1 VKKMAGNSDL
11 IKISEETKKLTAMV
25 VEDEK
30 EANQILTST
39 FSNFFSHVYST
50 FNGKEGLEV
59 YKEYKPDVV
68 FVDIIMDGM
77 DGIALSRKIREIE
90 SRQIIVIIS
99 ASNDITKISETIE
112 IGVNSFIQK
121 PVDTSKTIE
130 LLSAIVDIVKK
141 RKKVETKTFS
151 ISLPIDIYEKVSNSA
166 KDESVSKN
174 AIVIRALR
182 EFYHE
187 ESSPEDNF

>member
-1 VKKMAGNSDL
+1 MAGNSDL

-39 FSNFFSHVYST
+39 FSNFFSHVYSS

-90 SRQIIVIIS
+90 PRQIIVIIS

>member
-1 VKKMAGNSDL
+1 MAGNSDL
-11 IKISEETKKLTAMV
+11 IKISEDTKKLTAMV

-90 SRQIIVIIS
+90 PRQIIVIIS

-151 ISLPIDIYEKVSNSA
+151 ISLPIDIYEKVGNSA

-187 ESSPEDNF
+187 ASSPEDNF

>member
-1 VKKMAGNSDL
+1 MIGHGDL
-11 IKISEETKKLTAMV
+11 IKISEETKKLSAMV

-30 EANQILTST
+30 EANKILTST
-39 FSNFFSHVYST
+39 FSNFFSNVYSALS
-50 FNGKEGLEV
+50 GKDGLEI
-59 YKEYKPDVV
+59 YKEYRPDVV

-90 SRQIIVIIS
+90 PRQIIVIIS

-121 PVDTSKTIE
+121 PVDTGKTIE

-141 RKKVETKTFS
+141 RKKIETKTFS
-151 ISLPIDIYEKVSNSA
+151 ISLPVDVYERVSESA
-166 KDESVSKN
+166 KNESVSKN

-182 EFYHE
+182 EFYHDE
-187 ESSPEDNF
+187 VSPDDNF

>member
-1 VKKMAGNSDL
+1 MAGNGDL
-11 IKISEETKKLTAMV
+11 IRLSEETRKLSAMV
-25 VEDEK
+25 IEDEK
-30 EANQILTST
+30 EANRILTST
-39 FSNFFSHVYST
+39 FSNFFSDVYST
-50 FNGKEGLEV
+50 YNGKEGVEV
-59 YKEYKPDVV
+59 YKKYKPDVV

-77 DGIALSRKIREIE
+77 DGIAVSRQIREIDPK
-90 SRQIIVIIS
+90 QIIVIIS

-121 PVDTSKTIE
+121 PVDTSKTID

-151 ISLPIDIYEKVSNSA
+151 ISLPLDIYEKVSSSA
-166 KDESVSKN
+166 KSESISKN

-182 EFYHE
+182 DFYKDE
-187 ESSPEDNF
+187 LGDEVFI